1 MKNKNTVYLSQLA
14 EVGGMWSGDVHALA
28 EFLLRFSDARDREIN
43 AQSNGT
49 MQRSLPTMNSART
62 GDDVIFFNNE
72 TARK

>member
-1 MKNKNTVYLSQLA
+1 MKIKNTVYLSQLA
-14 EVGGMWSGDVHALA
+14 EVVTWSGDMHALA
-28 EFLLRFSDARDREIN
+28 EFLLRSCDASDREIN

-49 MQRSLPTMNSART
+49 MQRSRPTMNSART